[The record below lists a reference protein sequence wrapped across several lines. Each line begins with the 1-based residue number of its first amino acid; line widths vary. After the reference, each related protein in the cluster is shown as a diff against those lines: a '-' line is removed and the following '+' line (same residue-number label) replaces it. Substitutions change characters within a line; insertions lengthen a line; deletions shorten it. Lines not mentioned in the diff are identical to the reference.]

1 MNQSE
6 DEKTSLLEE
15 ERAALETPLDARI
28 NSVDV
33 PPETKEQWK
42 EVSRDICQRY
52 RHLFKNREEAELFSM
67 LPLTTDEQ
75 RDRVIKRALELEGKK

>member
-1 MNQSE
+1 MDQSD
-6 DEKTSLLEE
+6 DEKTNLLEE
-15 ERAALETPLDARI
+15 EKAALETPLDARI

-52 RHLFKNREEAELFSM
+52 RHFKTFAF
-67 LPLTTDEQ
+67 
-75 RDRVIKRALELEGKK
+75 